1 MKIAKSMEIDEEQLV
16 EHIKQA
22 FRNKKQIKPF
32 PTKLTR
38 FERVTIT
45 NHRYK
50 PLVDKTGTVIWS
62 EHRISTR
69 HDMPTDWVHLLE
81 LDQPISA
88 VEGYYK
94 FFECFEPDLTSL
106 AGFGEENLF
115 LGSDY
120 QVSSDLVLDDD
131 MGFFEGTFRIPNA
144 FWGLVLV
151 HKSADIQEQVINKYQ
166 WPNGLTT
173 IEGDVPKNRPL
184 NLDRIIEILKSF
196 YSDSDWQLVN
206 GPDSMILRG

>member
-1 MKIAKSMEIDEEQLV
+1 MEIDEEKLV

-32 PTKLTR
+32 PPRLIR
-38 FERVTIT
+38 FERATIQ
-45 NHRYK
+45 NHGYK

-69 HDMPTDWVHLLE
+69 SDIPTDWVHLLQ

-88 VEGYYK
+88 REGSYK
-94 FFECFEPDLTSL
+94 YFECFEQDLTSL
-106 AGFGEENLF
+106 ACFREEGLF

-131 MGFFEGTFRIPNA
+131 MGFFEGTFRTPGA

-151 HKSADIQEQVINKYQ
+151 HKSPDVQESKITKYL
-166 WPNGLTT
+166 WSNGLTT
-173 IEGDVPKNRPL
+173 IEGDVPERQPL
-184 NLDRIIEILKSF
+184 NLHRIMEILKSF
-196 YSDSDWQLVN
+196 YPDSDWQHVR
-206 GPDSMILRG
+206 GPDSMILRS